1 VTLLTLIQDSCDLLG
16 LRRPSQVIGSTDDQ
30 VRQLLAI
37 ANEEGKSLLKSFQ
50 WQKRTRQQT
59 FTTIDAAIQPD
70 AVPEDCEKLI
80 PNSFFNR
87 TTRRPVLGPVTPQL
101 WQNIQANPQINR
113 VILAYRQREN
123 EFLVT
128 PNPPAGQV
136 VAFEYITKN
145 WVLGADGILKY
156 SRWMADNDTSY
167 LEEEQMKLGVRWR
180 WKKTKGLP
188 YGEDYDTYKD
198 QLQILQANDGGS
210 TVLNLTGG
218 GNWVYVGNP
227 NVPETG
233 FGTS

>member
-1 VTLLTLIQDSCDLLG
+1 MTLLTIMQDACDLLG
-16 LRRPSQVIGSTDDQ
+16 LRRPTTVIGSSDDQ
-30 VRQLLAI
+30 TRQLLAI
-37 ANEEGKSLLKSFQ
+37 ANEEGKSLLKSFM
-50 WQKRTRQQT
+50 WQRRLKQHT
-59 FTTIDAAIQPD
+59 FTTIADAIQLFAIPD
-70 AVPEDCEKLI
+70 DIEWFV
-80 PNSFFNR
+80 PNSFYNR

-113 VILAYRQREN
+113 VILAYRLREN
-123 EFLVT
+123 DFLVT
-128 PNPPAGQV
+128 PNPPNGQT
-136 VAFEYITKN
+136 VAFEYVSKN
-145 WVLGADGILKY
+145 WVIGADGEDY

-167 LEEEQMKLGVRWR
+167 LEEEQMKLGIRWR

-188 YGEDYDTYKD
+188 YGEDYDTYQD
-198 QLQILQANDGGS
+198 QLQQLQARDGGS